1 VTVIALDG
9 MGGDLGP
16 EATVAG
22 AIEAA
27 SDGLQVLLVG
37 DEAVLRERI
46 AQHGTAP
53 STLRVVHAADSIGMG
68 EQVAREVR
76 RRKQSSIWVGMELV
90 KSGEAQ
96 AFVSMGNTG
105 AMLAAALLALGR
117 IKGVERPG
125 LAILLPTPGGP
136 TLLIDGG
143 ANAEARPSHLL
154 QFAEMGA
161 AYMRAMYG
169 YEQPRVGLLSIGEEA
184 SKGSSLIVGAHTLL
198 RAAPQINF
206 IGNMEGGDVITGE
219 YQVVTTDGFAGNN
232 ALKLIEGT
240 VQMMFDVMRR
250 EASSS
255 IRGRIG
261 GALLLPALRE
271 VRGRL
276 DYRRY
281 GAAPLL
287 GVNGKVFIGHGR
299 SDSGAIANAVRTA
312 EEADRHGVLDQVR
325 AAMGTEARP
334 ASSGEDLEAAP
345 AASTMPTTSTAPA
358 VD

>member
-1 VTVIALDG
+1 MSVIALDG

-16 EATVAG
+16 AATVAG

-27 SDGLQVLLVG
+27 SDGQQVLLVG
-37 DEAVLRERI
+37 DEAVLRDEIARHGATSTMLRI
-46 AQHGTAP
+46 
-53 STLRVVHAADSIGMG
+53 VHAPDAIGMG

-76 RRKQSSIWVGMELV
+76 RRRDSSIWVGMELL

-105 AMLAAALLALGR
+105 AMLAGALLAVGR
-117 IKGVERPG
+117 IRGVERPG

-136 TLLIDGG
+136 TLLLDGG
-143 ANAEARPSHLL
+143 ANAEARPNHLR
-154 QFAEMGA
+154 QFAEMGS

-169 YEQPRVGLLSIGEEA
+169 YERPRVGLLSIGEEA
-184 SKGSSLIVGAHTLL
+184 SKGSSLIVEAHTLL
-198 RAAPQINF
+198 RAEPQINF
-206 IGNMEGGDVITGE
+206 AGNIEGGDVIQGE
-219 YQVVTTDGFAGNN
+219 YQVVVTDGFTGNN

-240 VQMMFDVMRR
+240 VEMMFGVMKK
-250 EASSS
+250 EATSS
-255 IRGRIG
+255 IRGRLG

-271 VRGRL
+271 VRDRL

-287 GVNGKVFIGHGR
+287 GVDGKVFIGHGR
-299 SDSGAIANAVRTA
+299 SDAGAIANAIRTA

-325 AAMGTEARP
+325 AAISAEAP
-334 ASSGEDLEAAP
+334 SAANNGDLDVLPLE
-345 AASTMPTTSTAPA
+345 TAPA
-358 VD
+358 TD

>member
-1 VTVIALDG
+1 MSVIALDG

-27 SDGLQVLLVG
+27 SGGLQVLLVG
-37 DEAVLRERI
+37 DEPVLRAEI
-46 AQHGTAP
+46 ARQGAGS
-53 STLRVVHAADSIGMG
+53 STLRIAHASDAIGMG
-68 EQVAREVR
+68 EQVARQVR
-76 RRKQSSIWVGMELV
+76 RRRDSSIWVGMELV
-90 KSGEAQ
+90 KSGEVQ
-96 AFVSMGNTG
+96 AFLSMGNTG

-117 IKGVERPG
+117 IPGVERPG

-143 ANAEARPSHLL
+143 ANAEARPNHLR
-154 QFAEMGA
+154 QFAEMGT

-169 YEQPRVGLLSIGEEA
+169 YERPRVGLLSIGEEA
-184 SKGSSLIVGAHTLL
+184 SKGSSLIVEAHGLL

-206 IGNMEGGDVITGE
+206 HGNIEGADVTTGE
-219 YQVVTTDGFAGNN
+219 FQVVVTDGFTGNN
-232 ALKLIEGT
+232 ALKLMEGT
-240 VQMMFDVMRR
+240 VQMVFDVVRR
-250 EASSS
+250 EAAGSL
-255 IRGRIG
+255 RARLG

-271 VRGRL
+271 ARGRM

-299 SDSGAIANAVRTA
+299 SDAEAIANAVRFADEA
-312 EEADRHGVLDQVR
+312 ERHGVLDQLR
-325 AAMGTEARP
+325 AAIE
-334 ASSGEDLEAAP
+334 SGLGAAP
-345 AASTMPTTSTAPA
+345 PEESNSAASADASA
-358 VD
+358 VAD

>member
-1 VTVIALDG
+1 MSVIALDG

-22 AIEAA
+22 AIAAA
-27 SDGLQVLLVG
+27 SDGQQVLLVG
-37 DEAVLRERI
+37 DEVVLNEEI
-46 AQHGTAP
+46 ARHGAAP
-53 STLRVVHAADSIGMG
+53 STLRVVHAADAIGMG

-76 RRKQSSIWVGMELV
+76 RRRDSSIWVGMELL

-105 AMLAAALLALGR
+105 AMLAGALLALGR
-117 IKGVERPG
+117 IRGVERPG

-136 TLLIDGG
+136 SLMIDGG
-143 ANAEARPSHLL
+143 ANAEARPNHLR
-154 QFAEMGA
+154 QFAEMGS

-169 YEQPRVGLLSIGEEA
+169 YERPRVGLLSIGEEA
-184 SKGSSLIVGAHTLL
+184 SKGSSLIVEAHALL
-198 RAAPQINF
+198 RAEPQINF
-206 IGNMEGGDVITGE
+206 IGNIEGGDVTGGA
-219 YQVVTTDGFAGNN
+219 YQVVVTDGFTGNT

-240 VQMMFDVMRR
+240 VQMMFGVMQRQ
-250 EASSS
+250 ATAS
-255 IRGRIG
+255 IRGRLG

-271 VRGRL
+271 VRDRL

-299 SDSGAIANAVRTA
+299 SDGEAIANAIRTA
-312 EEADRHGVLDQVR
+312 DEADRHGVLDQVR
-325 AAMGTEARP
+325 AAIGAE
-334 ASSGEDLEAAP
+334 EP
-345 AASTMPTTSTAPA
+345 AASAEADREAPPPPPVQPA
-358 VD
+358 AAPE